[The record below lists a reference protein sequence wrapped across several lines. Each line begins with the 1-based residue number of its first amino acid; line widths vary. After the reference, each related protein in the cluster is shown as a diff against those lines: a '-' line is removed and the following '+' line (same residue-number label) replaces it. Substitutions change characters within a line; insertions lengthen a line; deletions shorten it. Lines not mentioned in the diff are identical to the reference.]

1 MKKSLVSLATAAA
14 LLSIGAS
21 AQAGELVIDL
31 FNTPQALISDNTLG
45 DGGIWATEA
54 GTAADTS
61 IIGGYRDLYVEKL
74 SNFNSTTVND
84 PATVAKASVNNF
96 GYLTFSTDAN
106 TTGRGIVRWDGAG
119 TNTAGLNMGL
129 GNKDLSQFSAFEL
142 RTIFSDQGFT
152 FVLEA
157 YTDYTHWSR
166 IILTSDAHNA
176 ADPGVASYLSLAG
189 FGMCGAVVPGVGA
202 VECGTGGAVDLA
214 HVNALQAIIDPLG
227 GTVSVDL
234 TLNQIYAVPEP
245 APLALAGLGLF
256 GIFAGSRRRK
266 SVQPV

>member
-45 DGGIWATEA
+45 NGGIWATEV
-54 GTAADTS
+54 GAATDTS

-74 SNFNSTTVND
+74 SNNGSTTTNSSSL
-84 PATVAKASVNNF
+84 VAKASVDEF
-96 GYLTFSTDAN
+96 GYLTFSTDTG

-142 RTIFSDQGFT
+142 RTIFADQGFT
-152 FVLEA
+152 FVIEA

-189 FGMCGAVVPGVGA
+189 FGMCGAVTPVGV
-202 VECGTGGAVDLA
+202 VECGADGAVDLA

-266 SVQPV
+266 SVQAV